1 MVGDPAA
8 LFAPPEAPLVLLD
21 GDLLAF
27 TRGFPLALT
36 AEAKRHLDTALRRD
50 VAWLAS
56 NAVVDYSLLIGVEPT
71 AGVLS
76 VGMIDY
82 VRRFDIVKRLENRV
96 KSVTSLAEPTVVQ
109 PERYAERLLTAA
121 NKYLAGVPSRWAF

>member
-1 MVGDPAA
+1 
-8 LFAPPEAPLVLLD
+8 VLLD

-27 TRGFPLALT
+27 TRGFPLSLT
-36 AEAKRHLDTALRRD
+36 AEAKRQLDAALRRD
-50 VAWLAS
+50 VAWLAANS
-56 NAVVDYSLLIGVEPT
+56 VVDYSLLIGVEPSS
-71 AGVLS
+71 GLLS

-96 KSVTSLAEPTVVQ
+96 KAVTSLAEPTVVQ

-121 NKYLAGVPSRWAF
+121 NRYRAGVPTKFATLR